1 MGEPHGDASA
11 CERVLRDDLLEILG
25 RAGVHQ
31 LPRLVDHSFT
41 TRAVKDNSL
50 DGFFLLP
57 PQPHNLQEV
66 AAFSMV
72 FAARRI
78 EAVFGGFTGHWQPFL
93 SPVFSIFPNRH
104 LSSAGKAVIDEAAFQ
119 GIPADI
125 HDGMVDD
132 TLADGRCVYDSLL
145 RFEYI
150 EGVVMPEGI
159 VPGDEDATDFLEI
172 IGEFRAIGGNIR
184 AECLAT
190 LNLPEGDLQILQVTD
205 VLVDVPQA
213 LHVVCISSTD
223 ASSFA
228 APR

>member
-1 MGEPHGDASA
+1 MVDTVEVALDVQFQTPEMAA
-11 CERVLRDDLLEILG
+11 CEFLG
-25 RAGVHQ
+25 ACDGRP
-31 LPRLVDHSFT
+31 LPL
-41 TRAVKDNSL
+41 SL
-50 DGFFLLP
+50 
-57 PQPHNLQEV
+57 
-66 AAFSMV
+66 
-72 FAARRI
+72 
-78 EAVFGGFTGHWQPFL
+78 
-93 SPVFSIFPNRH
+93 
-104 LSSAGKAVIDEAAFQ
+104 SAGKAVIDEAAFQ
-119 GIPADI
+119 IISADI

-145 RFEYI
+145 RFEYL

-159 VPGDEDATDFLEI
+159 VPGDEGATDFLEI

-213 LHVVCISSTD
+213 LQVVCFSSTD

-228 APR
+228 TPSLGGGLCLARAVRSASSIRLP

>member
-1 MGEPHGDASA
+1 MAA
-11 CERVLRDDLLEILG
+11 CEFLG
-25 RAGVHQ
+25 ACDGRP
-31 LPRLVDHSFT
+31 LP
-41 TRAVKDNSL
+41 
-50 DGFFLLP
+50 LP
-57 PQPHNLQEV
+57 L
-66 AAFSMV
+66 
-72 FAARRI
+72 
-78 EAVFGGFTGHWQPFL
+78 
-93 SPVFSIFPNRH
+93 
-104 LSSAGKAVIDEAAFQ
+104 SAGKAVIDEAAFQ
-119 GIPADI
+119 KIPADI

-145 RFEYI
+145 RFEYL

-159 VPGDEDATDFLEI
+159 VPGDEGVTDFLEI

-213 LHVVCISSTD
+213 LQVVCFSSTD

-228 APR
+228 TPSLGGGLCLARAVRSASSIRLP